1 MYTLIEIFD
10 SKQYEN
16 IITPF
21 SLQNLSKI
29 IYIGSENVMT
39 KEKINNIK
47 KFYDS
52 QKSSVPVEFY
62 YVKRDEAQAVK
73 TTLSGIIRSNK
84 NCIFDATGGEDLIL
98 SVAGIC
104 ACEFSVPVIRTST
117 DNASLSAINGDIRN
131 LHSKAP
137 SFGIDELICLQGG
150 KILSSTSSD
159 KILKQDIDYI
169 RKLFLINSINCENY
183 ILFCN
188 IISEYIADDNE
199 YIIIPKE
206 KAELLND
213 RHKGIILNILRL
225 LEEYALI
232 EEISNDNSL
241 KFRINRPIIA
251 SCLKKAGN
259 LLEYYT
265 AIAARDSR
273 MQLSDIRIGAS
284 IEWNNRNSFLETLN
298 EIDVLAVYENKP
310 VFISCKNGY
319 VKKEALYELD
329 AVSRALGGS
338 YAKKILVCTY
348 ISTNRSAREHIINRA
363 HDMDIGIIYD
373 SHKKTYEDFIYH
385 IKKEIS

>member
-21 SLQNLSKI
+21 SLQNISKI
-29 IYIGSENVMT
+29 VYVGSENVMT
-39 KEKINNIK
+39 KEKINNVK
-47 KFYDS
+47 KFYTS
-52 QKSSVPVEFY
+52 QNNSVPVDFY
-62 YVKRDEAQAVK
+62 YVKRDDARSVK
-73 TTLSGIIRSNK
+73 NTLADIILSNQ

-104 ACEFSVPVIRTST
+104 ACEFSVPVIRTNT
-117 DNASLSAINGDIRN
+117 DDASLSVINGNIRN
-131 LHSKAP
+131 LHSKTP
-137 SFGIDELICLQGG
+137 SFGINDLICLQGG
-150 KILSSTSSD
+150 RILSSTPSSR
-159 KILKQDIDYI
+159 ISQQDINYI

-188 IISEYIADDNE
+188 IISEYIAKENE
-199 YIIIPKE
+199 HIIISKE
-206 KAELLND
+206 KAEFLDN
-213 RHKGIILNILRL
+213 RHKGIIHDILNL
-225 LEEYALI
+225 LVKYDLI
-232 EEISNDNSL
+232 EKISKGNSL
-241 KFRINRPIIA
+241 KFRINRPIVA

-265 AIAARDSR
+265 AIAVRDTG

-310 VFISCKNGY
+310 VFISCKNGD

-338 YAKKILVCTY
+338 YTKKILVCTY
-348 ISTNRSAREHIINRA
+348 ISKNRSAREHIINRA